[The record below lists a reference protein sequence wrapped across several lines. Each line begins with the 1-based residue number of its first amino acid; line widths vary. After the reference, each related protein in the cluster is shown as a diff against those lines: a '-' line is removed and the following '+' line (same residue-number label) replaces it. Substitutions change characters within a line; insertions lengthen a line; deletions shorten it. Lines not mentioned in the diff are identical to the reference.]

1 MENKWNTTPT
11 IGKSLKGLDVD
22 LSATEQQKATDM
34 FTQLITELTQTV
46 SQVTPITVHA
56 VLGSGNAV
64 TSDKSFSEITGLI
77 QDGKNVLLRLRTE
90 VQSYT
95 LNLSEA
101 SSSQIAF
108 RLLSVTGK
116 NVRQMDCVFRNNG
129 SVTYCPKALE
139 IADKQELIES
149 VLAAIPDGSEV
160 SY

>member
-1 MENKWNTTPT
+1 MEHNTYHWK
-11 IGKSLKGLDVD
+11 KSERSGCRPVSDRTAESNGHVYT
-22 LSATEQQKATDM
+22 AHH
-34 FTQLITELTQTV
+34 ELTQTV